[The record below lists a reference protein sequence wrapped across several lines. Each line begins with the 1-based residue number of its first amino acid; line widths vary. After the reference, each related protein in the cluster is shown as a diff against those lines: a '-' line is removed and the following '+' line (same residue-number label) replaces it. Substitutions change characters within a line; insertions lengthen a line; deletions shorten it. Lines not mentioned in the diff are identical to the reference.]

1 MIRNSIMKLRPISLA
16 LLLATLTLVGCKDSE
31 KTSSGKPGAEQAQT
45 TTLSEGTG
53 ERVSVSP
60 PDPLLVTVPPNFGAQ
75 IKVTPAG
82 NTQTRGL

>member
-45 TTLSEGTG
+45 TTLSEIG
-53 ERVSVSP
+53 RAHV
-60 PDPLLVTVPPNFGAQ
+60 
-75 IKVTPAG
+75 
-82 NTQTRGL
+82 